1 MSYNKARAEKKWIK
15 WKNTEEERLRELG
28 VDEEIIQ
35 RLHIYGWEVFKSDR
49 RYYEKLSDTEEY
61 PVTKEKTIAP
71 NSVQHL
77 LDEIED
83 EQLFAVLNSTDQQ
96 TLEIVLYK
104 LDGYTSADISKI
116 TGLSV
121 NAINFRMWN
130 FRKKVKNFF

>member
-71 NSVQHL
+71 NSDQHL